1 MVQSMLPPS
10 ALDEYMLL
18 TQIGPA
24 VLASVAALA
33 VRLDDPDMKVMWES
47 RLMSEM
53 FGYEPYELR
62 GQPLDLILLPEHRE
76 VHRCYYG
83 DYCKAPNV
91 RTMNQ
96 GVWVDGLR
104 KDGTKIKVQVSLYP
118 TNVGKIDVVI
128 AHVADVTRA
137 YEHLK
142 PVVRPLVEGH

>member
-1 MVQSMLPPS
+1 MLPPS

-47 RLMSEM
+47 RLLAEM
-53 FGYEPYELR
+53 FGYQPYELR
-62 GQPLDLILLPEHRE
+62 GQPLDVLLLPEHRN
-76 VHRCYYG
+76 VHRHHYG
-83 DYCKAPNV
+83 RYQANSNV
-91 RTMNQ
+91 RTMNA

-104 KDGTKIKVQVSLYP
+104 KDGTKVKVQVSLYP

-128 AHVADVTRA
+128 AHVADVTKA
-137 YEHLK
+137 YDHMK
-142 PVVRPLVEGH
+142 PVVRPLEDAH